1 MKWLPILQLSPACCL
16 SPSSMMRELCYVR
29 SGALSSMSPKKSAF
43 KFKQRRETHLFH
55 ANSEVSD
62 FYGINEI
69 GFSNSRPPPYLLRF
83 DKCNDVIAYTSEIDN
98 ESLKQIKNLA
108 MLDIIK
114 GHVTILPDV
123 HLGKGI
129 IIGSV
134 FLTKHFIIP
143 NGVGVDIGCGVLC
156 VKINRLKKKNLH
168 QDVINNIYQKI
179 KRNVPL
185 SFDSHEKEVF
195 DAKNVLDGLVAT
207 YASSNMAHIMTP
219 KHLKQMGTLGG
230 GNHFIEIAYDAS
242 DDEKAESLNGD
253 LSEETHQNDTPP
265 SYNSGRNHSPE
276 SDIYILIHSG
286 SRNIGKRTAEF
297 YDELASQESKVKR
310 NDLAY
315 LDLRKK
321 QGQNYLKDMRLCQEY
336 AKCNRI
342 YMMKIIEKIIN
353 EEVNCTLDWE
363 NAINIHHNFCS
374 HELVT
379 YVQDSQVKREYMYV
393 TRKGATSSKKN
404 QLGII
409 PGNMKVGSYIVRGKG
424 SKLSY
429 NSCSHGC
436 GRVLS
441 RTHAKKI
448 INQADFVNIMK
459 GVRCDTNSKI
469 RDEAPQAYKD
479 LTQVLRNQDSLIH
492 VVRRLLPLINVKGG

>member
-1 MKWLPILQLSPACCL
+1 
-16 SPSSMMRELCYVR
+16 MMRELCYVR
-29 SGALSSMSPKKSAF
+29 SMALPPMRPKRSAF
-43 KFKQRRETHLFH
+43 KMTQRRGTHLFYD
-55 ANSEVSD
+55 NNEVSN
-62 FYGINEI
+62 FYGINES

-83 DKCNDVIAYTSEIDN
+83 DKCNDIIAYTNEIDN

-156 VKINRLKKKNLH
+156 VKINKLKKKNLH
-168 QDVINNIYQKI
+168 EDVINNIYKKI
-179 KRNVPL
+179 KQNVPL

-195 DAKNVLDGLVAT
+195 DAKNVLDGLVAK

-242 DDEKAESLNGD
+242 DEGKEEPLNGD
-253 LSEETHQNDTPP
+253 LSGEKHQDDTPL
-265 SYNSGRNHSPE
+265 SYRSEQNHSPE

-286 SRNIGKRTAEF
+286 SRNIGKSTAEF

-336 AKCNRI
+336 AKYNRI
-342 YMMKIIEKIIN
+342 YMMKIIEKIIK
-353 EEVNCTLDWE
+353 EEINCTLDWK
-363 NAINIHHNFCS
+363 NAINIHHNFCN

-379 YVQDSQVKREYMYV
+379 YVHNREVKREYMYV
-393 TRKGATSSKKN
+393 TRKGATSSMKN

-424 SKLSY
+424 NKLSY

-448 INQADFVNIMK
+448 INQADFVNIMRS
-459 GVRCDTNSKI
+459 VRCDTSAKI
-469 RDEAPQAYKD
+469 RDEAPQAYKN
-479 LTQVLRNQDSLIH
+479 LNQVLRNQDSLIH

>member
-1 MKWLPILQLSPACCL
+1 
-16 SPSSMMRELCYVR
+16 MR
-29 SGALSSMSPKKSAF
+29 PKKSAF
-43 KFKQRRETHLFH
+43 KLAQRGERHLLH
-55 ANSEVSD
+55 GNSEVSN
-62 FYGINEI
+62 FYGISES

-83 DKCNDVIAYTSEIDN
+83 DKCNDIIAYTNEVDSEC
-98 ESLKQIKNLA
+98 LKQIKNLA

-134 FLTKHFIIP
+134 FLTKDFIIP

-156 VKINRLKKKNLH
+156 VKINKLKKKNLREH
-168 QDVINNIYQKI
+168 IINNIYKKI

-195 DAKNVLDGLVAT
+195 DAKKVLDGLVAK
-207 YASSNMAHIMTP
+207 YASRNMAHIMTP
-219 KHLKQMGTLGG
+219 RHLKQMGTLGG

-242 DDEKAESLNGD
+242 DGGEEA
-253 LSEETHQNDTPP
+253 LSGNQSGETHQNDAPH
-265 SYNSGRNHSPE
+265 SYTSEQNHSPE

-315 LDLRKK
+315 LDLKK
-321 QGQNYLKDMRLCQEY
+321 EQGQNYLKDMQLCLEY

-342 YMMKIIEKIIN
+342 YMMKIIERIIY
-353 EEVNCTLDWE
+353 EEVNCTLDWQSV
-363 NAINIHHNFCS
+363 INIHHNFCNQ
-374 HELVT
+374 ELVT
-379 YVQDSQVKREYMYV
+379 YVHSGEVKREYMYV

-404 QLGII
+404 QLGVI

-424 SKLSY
+424 NKLSY
-429 NSCSHGC
+429 SSCSHGC

-448 INQADFVNIMK
+448 INQTDFVNIMR
-459 GVRCDTNSKI
+459 GVRCDTNARI
-469 RDEAPQAYKD
+469 RDEAPQAYKN
-479 LTQVLRNQDSLIH
+479 LGQVLRNQDSLVH
-492 VVRRLLPLINVKGG
+492 VVRRLLPLINVKGE

>member
-1 MKWLPILQLSPACCL
+1 MK
-16 SPSSMMRELCYVR
+16 
-29 SGALSSMSPKKSAF
+29 PKKSAF
-43 KFKQRRETHLFH
+43 KLTHTGGTRLFYSS
-55 ANSEVSD
+55 SEVSN
-62 FYGINEI
+62 FYGIKES

-83 DKCNDVIAYTSEIDN
+83 DKCNDIIAYTSEIDN

-134 FLTKHFIIP
+134 FLTNHFIIP

-156 VKINRLKKKNLH
+156 VKINKLKKKDLH
-168 QDVINNIYQKI
+168 EDVINNIYKKI
-179 KRNVPL
+179 KRNIPL
-185 SFDSHEKEVF
+185 SFDYHEKEVF
-195 DAKNVLDGLVAT
+195 DAKNVLDGLVSK
-207 YASSNMAHIMTP
+207 YASSNMAHIMRP

-242 DDEKAESLNGD
+242 DDKNEEPPNGN
-253 LSEETHQNDTPP
+253 LSGDTNQDGTAR
-265 SYNSGRNHSPE
+265 SYRCEQNHSPE

-297 YDELASQESKVKR
+297 YDDLASQESKVKR

-321 QGQNYLKDMRLCQEY
+321 QGQNYLQDMQLCQEY
-336 AKCNRI
+336 AKYNRI

-353 EEVNCTLDWE
+353 EEVNCTLDWP

-379 YVQDSQVKREYMYV
+379 YLHNGEVKTEHMYV

-409 PGNMKVGSYIVRGKG
+409 PGNMKAGSYIVRGKG

-448 INQADFVNIMK
+448 INQADFVNIMR
-459 GVRCDTNSKI
+459 GVRCDTNAKI
-469 RDEAPQAYKD
+469 RDEAPQAYKN
-479 LTQVLRNQDSLIH
+479 LNQVLRNQDSLIH
-492 VVRRLLPLINVKGG
+492 VVRCLLPLINVKGG